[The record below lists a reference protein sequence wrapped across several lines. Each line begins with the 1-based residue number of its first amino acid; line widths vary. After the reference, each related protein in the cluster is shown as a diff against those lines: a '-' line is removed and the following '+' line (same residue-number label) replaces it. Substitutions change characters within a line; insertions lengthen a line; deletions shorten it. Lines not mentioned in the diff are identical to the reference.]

1 MLKRTDRGYHS
12 AACGESLRHSDQSSE
27 QFGLAR
33 NSGNVVPFPHQP
45 DMLARGRSAHSVDE
59 LALLEAE
66 NAELRNSAIELA
78 LEIQDLR
85 EKPVARRRS
94 RPF

>member
-1 MLKRTDRGYHS
+1 MLKQTDRGYHS
-12 AACGESLRHSDQSSE
+12 AACGESLRHSDESRE
-27 QFGLAR
+27 QFGPAR
-33 NSGNVVPFPHQP
+33 NPGKVVPCPYRLA
-45 DMLARGRSAHSVDE
+45 MLQRGRAHSVDE

-85 EKPVARRRS
+85 EKPVVTRRS